1 MEKWKDNCLLRWER
15 SSGGHDVGGSR
26 ENVLVESGDILRCL

>member
-1 MEKWKDNCLLRWER
+1 MEGRLFTQMEG